1 MGLSA
6 SQTRYLS
13 LTARKT
19 NVEFQ
24 GQQINHARTAL
35 ANQSA
40 ELYTELM
47 TLNPPVAPS
56 VYKYIIN
63 PAELPV
69 INWEEDSSYPLT
81 GDKLENFLIYYAGN
95 APKFRDFNIPELSYR
110 EEKDAEGNVIKSGYC
125 VKSYDEKGAAVYGN
139 QYYAEDEIPGT
150 YFINT
155 EAVDEAGN
163 KYNYNKINV
172 HPNENF
178 TYIAETGMFE
188 LKEDAPAGS
197 VLPKWIQ
204 AYNLAMGQFSA
215 YSAPTSLNLYET
227 KPDDVEKATP
237 CTYKFSATK
246 STNEAQYAAAM
257 VQYEEDMKEY
267 EEAIEKINE
276 KTEEIHQSDKKL
288 ELQLKKLDT
297 EQEAIQTEMEAVKK
311 VIDKNIENTFK
322 SFA

>member
-35 ANQSA
+35 ANQTA

-47 TLNPPVAPS
+47 TLKPPVAPS

-69 INWEEDSSYPLT
+69 INWEDDASYPLA

-95 APKFRDFNIPELSYR
+95 QPSFRNFNIPEYTYR
-110 EEKDAEGNVIKSGYC
+110 EEKDDAGNVIKSGYC
-125 VKSYDEKGAAVYGN
+125 LKNYDEKGAAVYGE
-139 QYYAEDEIPGT
+139 QYYGEDEIPGT
-150 YFINT
+150 YFVNT
-155 EAVDEAGN
+155 TGVDAAGN
-163 KYNYNKINV
+163 KMNYNKIHV
-172 HPNENF
+172 SSEENF
-178 TYIAETGMFE
+178 TYNIETGMF
-188 LKEDAPAGS
+188 APNEGTTNS
-197 VLPKWIQ
+197 ELPKWIQ
-204 AYNLAMGQFSA
+204 AYNAAMNQYST
-215 YSAPTSLNLYET
+215 YSAPSKTKIYET
-227 KPDDVEKATP
+227 KPEDAEKAQP
-237 CTYKFSATK
+237 CAYKASASK
-246 STNEAQYAAAM
+246 SVNEAQYNAAM

-267 EEAIEKINE
+267 EEAIEKINA
-276 KTEEIHQSDKKL
+276 KTEEIHHADKKL

-297 EQEAIQTEMEAVKK
+297 EQEAIQTEMESVKK